1 MAETLRRQV
10 NIFVDSGQ
18 ADAAYKRLSQSETKY
33 RLEIEKRK
41 KSGSDTAELEAKLAK
56 TIEQKQRVEK
66 KMTGE
71 LSLSYKDLT
80 NAVRKLRMEHSLMSE
95 QDPGYANITRQL
107 QEGEEQLKKY
117 KLSLTSVS
125 QGWKNMLDQAKGV
138 AVGVLIGNSVQAA
151 VETGIGAVRT
161 IVQGSRDAA
170 IARQQMIGELSAITG
185 AVGDDLEYLKKAS
198 KDLSSIQ
205 IEENKA
211 ITNSANEILE
221 AFKLVA
227 SGRSELLE
235 NLPALKAVTKEVL
248 VLSKASGLDLV
259 QSTEAVI
266 ASLNQFDLAS
276 SEARKA
282 INVLA
287 AGSKVGAAEIPQLAE
302 SLSVVGAT
310 AKNSNQ
316 TLESTVA
323 AIEVLSQK
331 NIKGAEAGTALRN
344 VLLRLQKAQLGM
356 SDGTFNL
363 NEALDEAAAKYTTVN
378 ELQEL
383 FGEHAITAG
392 QILIANRGTL
402 EKWTEEVTGTNLAY
416 EQAVVQVIELEEA
429 QKKYE
434 RGVKSLQTS
443 IGQGLTPIFI
453 TLYEWGFKLTQAFR
467 DLPGILERNR
477 EWIIAVATAY
487 LLYYRNALQAI
498 IAVNAESAAT
508 IAANT
513 VKRARL
519 ALLAAETVMYQTA
532 GVAIMLLTGRMKV
545 AELATLA
552 WNAATRANPLGILIT
567 ALGAASAALIVYSK
581 NTKEALELERQ
592 KRDLSIS
599 LADAN
604 KANSEAIENLNIQI
618 SNYNQL
624 SVEQRKQLYENL
636 KAQLQLQRQQLENAK
651 AQQQEI
657 EKAAQTTT
665 VLEDLWITT
674 KNMVLLQGTLGAEVE
689 KVVTAIE
696 NGSKAASEYDEQINA
711 LNDQL
716 KQLEGNFS
724 EIDNRV
730 KAFDKAMAISG
741 TTSTELEEKLRL
753 LNIALGDTEKGTAR
767 FAQIQKEINK
777 VKAELAKFSLPEEDN
792 KAFEK
797 EKERLESFKSEI
809 QKLNEEL
816 TLASMSE
823 DEKQL
828 YSIKKKYDEMYA
840 KAKTTYP
847 ALFGLM
853 EEYYEQIKQLQAQ
866 ETFNATSSIEYQAAL
881 NATAKYFQDEK
892 LLRKQQYA
900 DGLID
905 RQTYQQSLLLID
917 LSYKSAKVQV
927 AQDYSNSVK
936 QADADLKVFTEESYE
951 ADLDFYIEH
960 KESIAEIDAAQSDAR
975 IAAAE
980 AEFEH
985 QKMLKEKIRDLAIY
999 SAQELLSIAGDFIA
1013 LADRQDQQQFDAQ
1026 KKRNEKKKEEL
1037 KKNLEQGKISQQ
1049 QYNAAI
1055 FDMDRQT
1062 AEREK
1067 EIKIA
1072 AFKRNKALR
1081 IAETIQTT
1089 AFGALQAYVAAQS
1102 IPPPAG
1108 QIIGAASAAAVAAFG
1123 AARLIMI
1130 QSENPPE
1137 FEYGGIEGQGIT
1149 KGDRHAQGGI
1159 DLIERRTGRRR
1170 GNMEGGELILSRG
1183 FVATN
1188 PDLIDPLL
1196 EASRT
1201 RQPLANVHPAF
1212 KGRSL
1217 SINTSRAA
1225 ENALFE
1231 SGGLFDAVRYGTNT
1245 NRQNNSN
1252 ANAEPQLNMVVIEE
1266 LLRNIDTRLAML
1278 QDKELIDYTELAR
1291 TMRYVYEAL
1300 EKQI

>member
-18 ADAAYKRLSQSETKY
+18 ADAAYKRLTQTETKY

-41 KSGSDTAELEAKLAK
+41 KAGSDTAELETKLAK
-56 TIEQKQRVEK
+56 TLEQKQRVEK

-80 NAVRKLRMEHSLMSE
+80 TALRKLRLEHSLLSQEDPAFGRISE
-95 QDPGYANITRQL
+95 QIKDGEAQL
-107 QEGEEQLKKY
+107 NKY
-117 KLSLTSVS
+117 KLSLSNVTA
-125 QGWKNMLDQAKGV
+125 GWKEMLNQAKGI
-138 AVGVLIGNSVQAA
+138 AAGVLIGNSIQAA
-151 VETGIGAVRT
+151 VETGISAVRT
-161 IVQGSRDAA
+161 VVQGSRDAA
-170 IARQQMIGELSAITG
+170 IARQKMIGELSAITG
-185 AVGDDLEYLKKAS
+185 AVGEDLEYLKKAS
-198 KDLSSIQ
+198 KDLSTIQ
-205 IEENKA
+205 LAENKA
-211 ITNSANEILE
+211 ITNSSNEILE

-227 SGRSELLE
+227 SGREELLK

-259 QSTEAVI
+259 KSTEAVI

-276 SEARKA
+276 SDARKA

-287 AGSKVGAAEIPQLAE
+287 AGSKVGAAEIPDLAE

-316 TLESTVA
+316 SLEGTVA

-356 SDGTFNL
+356 KDGTFNL
-363 NEALDEAAAKYTTVN
+363 NEALDEAALKYTTVN

-392 QILIANRGTL
+392 QILIANRNTL
-402 EKWTEEVTGTNLAY
+402 ERFTEEVTGTNLAY

-429 QKKYE
+429 QKQYE
-434 RGVKSLQTS
+434 RGVKQLQTS

-453 TLYEWGFKLTQAFR
+453 TLYEWGFKLTQAFK

-519 ALLAAETVMYQTA
+519 ALLAAETFLYQA
-532 GVAIMLLTGRMKV
+532 AAVGIMLVTGKMKI
-545 AELATLA
+545 AEAVQLA
-552 WNAATRANPLGILIT
+552 WNAAQRANLLGVIIT
-567 ALGAASAALIVYSK
+567 LLGGAAAALVIYSK

-592 KRDLSIS
+592 KRDLSLS

-604 KANSEAIENLNIQI
+604 KANGEAIENLNIQI
-618 SNYNQL
+618 ANYNQL

-636 KAQLQLQRQQLENAK
+636 KAQLEVQREQLKSAK
-651 AQQQEI
+651 LRQQEI
-657 EKAAQTTT
+657 QDVATTTT
-665 VLEDLWITT
+665 VLQDLWIQL
-674 KNMVLLQGTLGAEVE
+674 KNVATFQGLANTMAEQNV
-689 KVVTAIE
+689 KAYE
-696 NGSKAASEYDEQINA
+696 NGKEAASEYDEQIGA

-741 TTSTELEEKLRL
+741 TTSTELEEKVRL

-767 FAQIQKEINK
+767 FAQIQKELQK
-777 VKAELAKFSLPEEDN
+777 AKAELAKFSLPEEDN

-797 EKERLESFKSEI
+797 EKERLEAFKSEI
-809 QKLNEEL
+809 KKLNEDL

-828 YSIKKKYDEMYA
+828 FSIRKKYDEMYA

-853 EEYYEQIKQLQAQ
+853 EEYNNQLKALQAE
-866 ETFNATSSIEYQAAL
+866 ETFNATSGSEYKAAL
-881 NATAKYFQDEK
+881 ATTAKYFDDQK
-892 LLRKQQYA
+892 LLYKQHYA
-900 DGLID
+900 DGKID
-905 RQTYQQSLLLID
+905 RDTYQQALTFID
-917 LSYKSAKVQV
+917 VSHKAAKEQV
-927 AQDYSNSVK
+927 ATDYAGTVQQA
-936 QADADLKVFTEESYE
+936 QADVQIFAAESYQ
-951 ADLDFYIEH
+951 ADLDLYIGNTEA
-960 KESIAEIDAAQSDAR
+960 KMEADAAASEER
-975 IAAAE
+975 IRQAE
-980 AEFEH
+980 MELRQAE
-985 QKMLKEKIRDLAIY
+985 QI
-999 SAQELLSIAGDFIA
+999 AQAKQQIASQFISETIALAGDFIA
-1013 LADRQDQQQFDAQ
+1013 FQERQEQTELNRFKQLQDKEKQSLKAKLDA
-1026 KKRNEKKKEEL
+1026 
-1037 KKNLEQGKISQQ
+1037 GYIS
-1049 QYNAAI
+1049 
-1055 FDMDRQT
+1055 
-1062 AEREK
+1062 EREYQL
-1067 EIKIA
+1067 KIRKLDQDTTEHERKLKA
-1072 AFKRNKALR
+1072 DSFKRNKALR
-1081 IAETIQTT
+1081 VSETIATT
-1089 AFGALQAYVAAQS
+1089 ALGALQAYQSMLAIPVAG
-1102 IPPPAG
+1102 PAL
-1108 QIIGAASAAAVAAFG
+1108 GAAAAAVFTAFG
-1123 AARLIMI
+1123 LARLALI
-1130 QSENPPE
+1130 QAEQPE
-1137 FEYGGIEGQGIT
+1137 YEQGGIEGQGLS
-1149 KGDRHAQGGI
+1149 KGDRHSQGGI
-1159 DLIERRTGRRR
+1159 DLIERRTGKRR

-1196 EASRT
+1196 EASR
-1201 RQPLANVHPAF
+1201 RKARLSDVHPAF
-1212 KGRSL
+1212 RSRSL
-1217 SINTSRAA
+1217 SINTARAA
-1225 ENALFE
+1225 ENAMFE
-1231 SGGLFDAVRYGTNT
+1231 SGGLFDAVRMGTNT
-1245 NRQNNSN
+1245 NRQTNTP
-1252 ANAEPQLNMVVIEE
+1252 AAEPMVNMAMVE
-1266 LLRNIDTRLAML
+1266 LLLQSIDNRLAAL
-1278 QDKELIDYTELAR
+1278 EEKELIDYTELAR
-1291 TMRYVYEAL
+1291 TMRYITEAL